1 MNRENG
7 YVETAEGVYGNSYT
21 QTSVKVGTNSGVAA
35 SGAPGFNISRF
46 SGLTPT
52 NCKINID
59 FAVGRTNTAGK
70 MKLAI
75 PLFAS
80 RNSAATEMGGTAVE
94 LSDSDTIVFYGTDT
108 GIAMPSDSWQKFAI
122 SIDTS
127 TGIAYLYYGGK
138 QISSKQIGRAKGID
152 SIDFC
157 FPNTAA
163 GAWYIDSINV
173 NTSDSFP
180 TFEPEENGNLYSL
193 YFNGLETN
201 TLYPKDGLSYVN
213 FSSPANEVFR
223 MEAAQ
228 GVFGKT
234 ADDVCLAVKNTD
246 SAVNL
251 SGFSSGSADERYHA
265 LKLDLPNANAAK
277 GSVYVLDMQIAADTL
292 LSSKR
297 VKSEAYFKN
306 SSGCELAD
314 VISIDT
320 RGYVTTF
327 GTYLKYDNENIIV
340 QPGKWYSTR
349 VIITPSDGTVSNKVS
364 VYWDGKL
371 ALDNADF
378 LVDGK
383 RTNVF
388 GGFSSLEAGY
398 SIAHSPITDSDK
410 LSDGNYSRYNADG
423 MYLDNIVYSV
433 YDSKNLPVQTE
444 SYIRSNSLYYA
455 NTIDMAKNIVYSY
468 GQDSEKFLSK
478 LRVDGMKA
486 AYLVDEHGNI
496 LSDSEIDS
504 ARYLRIDF
512 DDRVPV
518 YAKIENGTDEY
529 MSSVDIN
536 SENDI
541 NRDLSTFYVYSQPD
555 ISKLKG
561 TVLDASFVLDAPAG
575 KHGTVQRSGDSFVCV
590 DESGNETPIKFYG
603 TNIGGKGAFPETH
616 EEADMIADSIAAA
629 GFNLVRVHNID
640 GVSVPNI
647 FGNAN
652 SGKRLSDEQM
662 DKLCYLLSA
671 FKERGI
677 YYFLDQTVGRKI
689 YADDGVED
697 YDTVKSTRAVCYFDE
712 TLTNILENYSEMFL
726 GYYNKYTGCKIGE
739 DSALALI
746 DFNNENDLLSFDI
759 RSLVGT
765 NYYDDYKRLYNE
777 WLIERYGTRDKLKEA
792 WNKPDWY
799 MTRSLEDSE
808 DPAEGTVELTSGG
821 SIGSG
826 DDTKFYTPAR
836 SQDELRFAGEV
847 MQRYFARRIAHLREF
862 GVKCAITGNTAF
874 GDVMPEM
881 WYANSTT
888 DFVDTHLYWSHRA
901 DGEDLLT
908 PGIRFNTNNM
918 EKDAVTGEVIKGTTS
933 SLRADG
939 LGLIGQAATRRV
951 YGSPYTISEIKHC
964 PANPYIAESLP
975 LISAYSAMHGWNP
988 IDFVFNTNTNYY
1000 TKLQN
1005 GEKVRLTG
1013 VFSSQENP
1021 ILRAMY
1027 PASAITFLRSDVSEA
1042 TSGYYVNYTDRADN
1056 RDETDLYYVGK
1067 TKDGSSRIWPGRHLF
1082 EKTGNYGL
1090 IGKTGVAFSSD
1101 GMGSVNDIS
1110 VKEAADAAT
1119 NGGKVYNSQTG
1130 ELTTDLSNGIF
1141 SMNTACSQAICGFIG
1156 GMRHTAGAL
1165 STNIDNSYAAV
1176 TLVSLDSNAIESS
1189 DSMLLTM
1196 AGNAINYGQLLSEDG
1211 NTLKKAGV
1219 YPIMTEQIT
1228 GEIEI
1233 AVSGDFDVYSLTSS
1247 GERKEKVAVTHTV
1260 NGFKFTVGRNAE
1272 AMNFEIVKR

>member
-1 MNRENG
+1 M
-7 YVETAEGVYGNSYT
+7 YGNSYT
-21 QTSVKVGTNSGVAA
+21 QTSVKVGINSGVAS
-35 SGAPGFNISRF
+35 SGAPGFNISQF

-59 FAVGRTNTAGK
+59 FTVGRINSNSK
-70 MKLAI
+70 LKLAI

-80 RNSAATEMGGTAVE
+80 RNSAAAEIGGTTIE
-94 LSDSDTIVFYGTDT
+94 LSDSDSIVFYGTDT
-108 GIAMPSDSWQKFAI
+108 GISIPGDSWQKFAI

-127 TGIAYLYYGGK
+127 NDIAYLYYGGK
-138 QISSKQIGRAKGID
+138 QIASKQIGRVCGID
-152 SIDFC
+152 SLDFC

-180 TFEPEENGNLYSL
+180 TFEPEDEGQLYSL

-201 TLYPKDGLSYVN
+201 SVYPKDGLSYVN

-228 GVFGKT
+228 HVFGKT
-234 ADDVCLAVKNTD
+234 SDDVCLAVKNTD
-246 SAVNL
+246 SAVNIG
-251 SGFSSGSADERYHA
+251 GFSSGSADERYHA
-265 LKLDLPNANAAK
+265 LRLDLPNANAAK

-297 VKSEAYFKN
+297 VKAEAYCKGV
-306 SSGCELAD
+306 SGKELSD
-314 VISIDT
+314 VLSIDT

-327 GTYLKYDNENIIV
+327 GTYLKCDNANIIV
-340 QPGKWYSTR
+340 QPGKWYSAR
-349 VIITPSDGTVSNKVS
+349 VIITPSDGTASNKVS

-378 LVDGK
+378 LVDGR

-398 SIAHSPITDSDK
+398 SIAHSPITDSGK

-423 MYLDNIVYSV
+423 MYLDNIVCSV
-433 YDSKNLPVQTE
+433 YDSKDLPVQTE

-486 AYLVDEHGNI
+486 AYLVDEQGNI
-496 LSDSEIDS
+496 LSDSVIDS
-504 ARYLRIDF
+504 AKYLRIDL
-512 DDRVPV
+512 DDSVPV

-536 SENDI
+536 GENDI

-561 TVLDASFVLDAPAG
+561 TALDASFVLDAPAG
-575 KHGTVQRSGDSFVCV
+575 KHGVVQRSGDSFVCV
-590 DESGNETPIKFYG
+590 DDSGSKTPIKFYG
-603 TNIGGKGAFPETH
+603 TNIGGKGAFPDTH
-616 EEADMIADSIAAA
+616 EEADMLADSIAAA

-640 GVSVPNI
+640 GSSNPNI
-647 FGNAN
+647 FGNAD
-652 SGKRLSDEQM
+652 SGKSLSDEQM

-677 YYFLDQTVGRKI
+677 YYFLDQTAGRKI
-689 YADDGVED
+689 YADDGTAD
-697 YDTVKSTRAVCYFDE
+697 YDKVKSTKPVCYFDE
-712 TLTNILENYSEMFL
+712 TLIGILENYSEMFL

-746 DFNNENDLLSFDI
+746 DFNNENDLLSFDM

-765 NYYDDYKRLYNE
+765 HYYDDYKKLYNK
-777 WLIERYGTRDKLKEA
+777 WLLERYKTRDALKTA
-792 WNKPDWY
+792 WSIKDGY
-799 MTRSLEDSE
+799 MTRGLEDTE
-808 DPAEGTVELTSGG
+808 DPSEGTVEITSYGV
-821 SIGSG
+821 IGSG
-826 DDTKFYTPAR
+826 DSAKYYTPSR
-836 SQDELRFAGEV
+836 QQDELRFAGEV
-847 MQRYFARRIAHLREF
+847 MQKYFARRIAHLRAM
-862 GVKCAITGNTAF
+862 GVKCAMTGNTAF
-874 GDVMPEM
+874 GDIMPEM

-901 DGEDLLT
+901 SGENLLT
-908 PGIRFNTNNM
+908 PGIRFNTNTSD
-918 EKDAVTGEVIKGTTS
+918 KDAVTGEKLTGTTS
-933 SLRADG
+933 SLKADG

-951 YGSPYTISEIKHC
+951 YGSPYTISELKHC

-975 LISAYSAMHGWNP
+975 LISAYSAMQGWNP
-988 IDFVFNTNTNYY
+988 LDFIFSGSSDYY
-1000 TKLQN
+1000 TNLKNDDKIQ
-1005 GEKVRLTG
+1005 LTD

-1021 ILRAMY
+1021 IFRAMY
-1027 PASAITFLRSDVSEA
+1027 PTSAITFLRSDVAEA
-1042 TSGYYVNYTDRADN
+1042 SGGYYTNYTDRADD
-1056 RDETDLYYVGK
+1056 RDETDIYYVGK
-1067 TKDGSSRIWPGRHLF
+1067 TTTGGRIWYGGHKFPNM
-1082 EKTGNYGL
+1082 GNYGL
-1090 IGKTGVAFSSD
+1090 IGKTGVAFSTD
-1101 GMGSVNDIS
+1101 GMDSVNDIS
-1110 VKEAADAAT
+1110 VKNAADAAT
-1119 NGGKVYNSQTG
+1119 NGSKVYTSQTG
-1130 ELTTDLSNGIF
+1130 ELTTDLKNGIF
-1141 SMNTACSQAICGFIG
+1141 SMNTARSQAICGFIG
-1156 GMRHTAGAL
+1156 GKKYTAGAL
-1165 STNIDNSYAAV
+1165 GADIDNSYAAV
-1176 TLVSLDSNAIESS
+1176 TLVSLDGNAIESS

-1219 YPIMTEQIT
+1219 YPIMAEQIT

-1233 AVSGDFDVYSLTSS
+1233 AAKGNFDVYPLTSS
-1247 GERKEKVAVTHTV
+1247 GERKEKLDVTKTSR
-1260 NGFKFTVGRNAE
+1260 GFKFTVGANAE

>member
-1 MNRENG
+1 M
-7 YVETAEGVYGNSYT
+7 YGNSYT

-35 SGAPGFNISRF
+35 SGTPGFSISQF

-59 FAVGRTNTAGK
+59 FTVGRTNSNSK
-70 MKLAI
+70 LNLAI
-75 PLFAS
+75 PLFTA
-80 RNSAATEMGGTAVE
+80 RNSAAAEIGGTALE
-94 LSDSDTIVFYGTDT
+94 TGDSGNIMFYGTDT
-108 GIAMPSDSWQKFAI
+108 GIDMPGDSWQKFVI

-127 TGIAYLYYGGK
+127 TGIAYLYHGGK
-138 QISSKQIGRAKGID
+138 QISSKQIGRVCGID
-152 SIDFC
+152 SLDFC

-180 TFEPEENGNLYSL
+180 MFEPEDEGKLYSL

-201 TLYPKDGLSYVN
+201 SVYPKDGLSYVN

-228 GVFGKT
+228 SVFGKT
-234 ADDVCLAVKNTD
+234 ADDVCLAVRNTD

-265 LKLDLPNANAAK
+265 LRLDLPNANAAK
-277 GSVYVLDMQIAADTL
+277 DSVYVLDMQIAADT
-292 LSSKR
+292 
-297 VKSEAYFKN
+297 F
-306 SSGCELAD
+306 
-314 VISIDT
+314 ISIKKVKAAA
-320 RGYVTTF
+320 YVKGAGGKELFDVLSVNTNGNVTSF
-327 GTYLKYDNENIIV
+327 GSYLTIDGARITA
-340 QPGKWYSTR
+340 QPGKWYS
-349 VIITPSDGTVSNKVS
+349 VKIVITPSNGKESNKVS

-371 ALDNADF
+371 ALDNTDL

-388 GGFSSLEAGY
+388 GGFSHLEAGY
-398 SIAHSPITDSDK
+398 NIAYSPITDSPR
-410 LSDGNYSRYNADG
+410 LSDGSYSRYNADG
-423 MYLDNIVYSV
+423 MYLDNIIYSV
-433 YDSKNLPVQTE
+433 YASADLPEQIE
-444 SYIRSNSLYYA
+444 SYLRSNSLYYA

-468 GQDSEKFLSK
+468 GQNSDKFLSK
-478 LRVDGMKA
+478 LRVDGMKS
-486 AYLVDEHGNI
+486 AYLVDEHGNK
-496 LSDSEIDS
+496 LSDSIIDS
-504 ARYLRIDF
+504 AKYLRIDF
-512 DDRVPV
+512 ENSIPV
-518 YAKIENGTDEY
+518 YAKIEKEIDEY

-561 TVLDASFVLDAPAG
+561 TALDASFVLDAPAG
-575 KHGTVQRSGDSFVCV
+575 KHGVVQRSGDSFVCV
-590 DESGNETPIKFYG
+590 DDSGNKTPIKFFG

-616 EEADMIADSIAAA
+616 EEADMLADSIAAA

-640 GVSVPNI
+640 GSSVPNV
-647 FGNAN
+647 FDNAN
-652 SGKRLSDEQM
+652 SGQCLSDKQM

-671 FKERGI
+671 FKNRGI

-697 YDTVKSTRAVCYFDE
+697 YDTVDSTRAVCYFDE
-712 TLTNILENYSEMFL
+712 TLIGVLEKYSEMFL

-765 NYYDDYKRLYNE
+765 HYYDDYKKLYNE
-777 WLIERYGTRDKLKEA
+777 WLVKRYGTRDKLKNA

-799 MTRSLEDSE
+799 MTNSLEESE
-808 DPAEGTVELTSGG
+808 DPTKGTVELTSGG

-826 DDTKFYTPAR
+826 DNTRFYTPSR
-836 SQDELRFAGEV
+836 QQDELRFAGEV
-847 MQRYFARRIAHLREF
+847 MQKYFARRIAHLREF

-901 DGEDLLT
+901 DGENLLT
-908 PGIRFNTNNM
+908 PGIRFNTNSM
-918 EKDAVTGEVIKGTTS
+918 DKDAVTGEVIKGTTS
-933 SLRADG
+933 SLKADG

-951 YGSPYTISEIKHC
+951 YGSPYTISELKHC

-975 LISAYSAMHGWNP
+975 LISAYSAMQGWNP
-988 IDFVFNTNTNYY
+988 LDFIFNANTDYY
-1000 TKLQN
+1000 TELKN
-1005 GEKVRLTG
+1005 GKNVQLTD
-1013 VFSSQENP
+1013 VFSSQDNP
-1021 ILRAMY
+1021 VFRAMY

-1042 TSGYYVNYTDRADN
+1042 TSGYYANYTDRADN

-1082 EKTGNYGL
+1082 ENAGNYGL

-1101 GMGSVNDIS
+1101 GMDSVNDIS
-1110 VKEAADAAT
+1110 VKNAADSAT
-1119 NGGKVYNSQTG
+1119 NGNKIYKSQTG

-1141 SMNTACSQAICGFIG
+1141 CMNTARSQAICGFIG
-1156 GMRHTAGAL
+1156 GTRLTAGAL
-1165 STNIDNSYAAV
+1165 SANIDNSYAAV
-1176 TLVSLDSNAIESS
+1176 TLVSLDGNAIESS

-1219 YPIMTEQIT
+1219 YPIMVEQIT
-1228 GEIEI
+1228 GEFEL
-1233 AVSGDFDVYSLTSS
+1233 AVSGDYDVYPLTSS
-1247 GERKEKVAVTHTV
+1247 GERKEKLAVTQTA
-1260 NGFKFTVGRNAE
+1260 NGFKFTVSRTAE
-1272 AMNFEIVKR
+1272 TMNFEIVKN